1 MATAAE
7 DRLCGTEESGSEE
20 TLLVT
25 RCGRRIEVRSLLL
38 GHPDRP
44 VSRIALDVGADQGGV
59 PGVWAALTPDEAR
72 GLARLLLQRVGAAEQ
87 PGGARPRNSGS

>member
-7 DRLCGTEESGSEE
+7 DRIHRAEESGTEE

-38 GHPDRP
+38 GDPDRP
-44 VSRIALDVGADQGGV
+44 VSRVALDVGADRGGV

-72 GLARLLLQRVGAAEQ
+72 GLARLLLERVGAAEQ
-87 PGGARPRNSGS
+87 PADARPWNSGS